1 MRFRDIE
8 FRYSQVNKKHEL
20 VRWYRAEV
28 DGCEER
34 EYCYTIAFFD
44 ETKDGYNLRTI
55 GSRFF
60 EDKDAFIVGKHAIE
74 FLNAMFYE
82 LQKEKELE

>member
-8 FRYSQVNKKHEL
+8 FRWSSFDKKYEI
-20 VRWYRAEV
+20 VKWYN
-28 DGCEER
+28 DGK
-34 EYCYTIAFFD
+34 EYCCVIAVFD
-44 ETKDGYNLRTI
+44 EHKEGYDMRTI

-60 EDKDAFIVGKHAIE
+60 EDKDAFIVGKHAIQ

-82 LQKEKELE
+82 LEREKELE

>member
-8 FRYSQVNKKHEL
+8 FRWSSFDKKYEIVKWYS
-20 VRWYRAEV
+20 
-28 DGCEER
+28 GCGDK
-34 EYCYTIAFFD
+34 EYCCVVAVFD
-44 ETKDGYNLRTI
+44 ETQEGYDMRTI

-60 EDKDAFIVGKHAIE
+60 EDKDTFIVGKHAIQ

-82 LQKEKELE
+82 LEREKELE

>member
-8 FRYSQVNKKHEL
+8 FRWCSFDKKYEIVKWYS
-20 VRWYRAEV
+20 
-28 DGCEER
+28 GCGDK
-34 EYCYTIAFFD
+34 EYCCVVAVFD
-44 ETKDGYNLRTI
+44 ETQEGYDMRTI

-60 EDKDAFIVGKHAIE
+60 EDKDAFIVGKHAIQ

-82 LQKEKELE
+82 LKKEDELK